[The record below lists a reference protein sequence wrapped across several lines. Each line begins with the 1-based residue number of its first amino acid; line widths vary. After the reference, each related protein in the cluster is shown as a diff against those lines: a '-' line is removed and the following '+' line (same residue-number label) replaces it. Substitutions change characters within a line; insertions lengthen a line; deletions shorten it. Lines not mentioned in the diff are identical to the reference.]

1 MAKSTPGNELDV
13 ALDELYGASPA
24 EFTARRDALA
34 KRLKAAGDDGAAS
47 EIKGRRK
54 PTQLAYVLN
63 QLARRHGDDVAELVD
78 VGREL
83 ARAQRKALRGEAG
96 HDLRDA
102 IARQRS
108 VVAGLTATSA
118 ALMAELGVAGSGHL
132 DEMASALRTAMIDPA
147 IGALLEEGR
156 LDKVP
161 EPAAGF
167 PGATTLHL
175 VRTEPDVKSRA
186 AKEPAEERVKEPAEE
201 RVKERPK
208 ERVKDSAD
216 RAEER
221 RRAASEAKASALEAR
236 KERERA
242 EHRAAARARAG
253 AEAAERARA
262 ADEAERDADGH
273 AAQAKKLGDEARSLA
288 ADAERLAAEA
298 KTKATEAKT
307 RAKEAA
313 IARHSAERAAT
324 EATRA
329 EKHAKLA
336 RTEADRAV
344 KHARS
349 VEARA
354 RK

>member
-186 AKEPAEERVKEPAEE
+186 AKEPAEERVKE
-201 RVKERPK
+201 RPK